1 MNRYLIRIIELT
13 LLVALVL
20 STSLGA
26 EGAILEVLKG
36 GDHTIALKE
45 WNPLS
50 DRKAI
55 FSELTQTG
63 TPYWRCGWYEEGINK
78 EISIILKNAEQG
90 DADAQFFLGR
100 MYEEGIDVPKNYAKA
115 FMWFNVA
122 TKEDPGFKFYRYKIK
137 KKMTPQQITKGL
149 RLTDDWMEYHKKK

>member
-1 MNRYLIRIIELT
+1 MNSYLIRKLI
-13 LLVALVL
+13 LVVAATLVL
-20 STSLGA
+20 STSQSA
-26 EGAILEVLKG
+26 EGAILEALKG

-50 DRKAI
+50 DRKRI
-55 FSELTQTG
+55 VSKLTETG
-63 TPYWRCGWYEEGINK
+63 TSYWRCGWYEEKINK
-78 EISIILKNAEQG
+78 EISIILKDAEQG

-100 MYEEGIDVPKNYAKA
+100 MYEEGIDVPKDYAKA

-122 TKEDPGFKFYRYKIK
+122 TKEDLEFKFYRSKIE